1 LSELPPRSVAIVT
14 GASAGLGLAIA
25 STFLKAGYNVVGVGR
40 DSQRLAA
47 AADLLQNAASIQ
59 SPVAGRFVSL
69 VADVTVGESVEQLFA
84 KVKLEFGR
92 VDVLVNCVG
101 RSDRGSIMT
110 LTKDRLSELF
120 SDNVLSALLCS
131 QAALPLLKESR
142 GVVVNIGSLAAK
154 VGPRHLGGYPAVKHA
169 LAGMT
174 QQMRLEWREFGV
186 HVALVSPG
194 PIRRADAG
202 LRYNTQSTDPAL
214 PEAARQPGG
223 GTSVRG
229 VDPQWVAAQVLM
241 VVKHRTPDLVLPR
254 YVRLLIAIGHLIPRL
269 GDRLLLRMTKG

>member
-1 LSELPPRSVAIVT
+1 MSELPPHCVAIVT

-25 STFLKAGYNVVGVGR
+25 STFLKAGYHVVGVGR
-40 DSQRLAA
+40 DGERLASA
-47 AADLLQNAASIQ
+47 AASIQ
-59 SPVAGRFVSL
+59 GEHAIQSAGAIPAAGRFATA
-69 VADVTVGESVEQLFA
+69 VADVTVGESVEQLFS
-84 KVKLEFGR
+84 KVKLEYGR

-110 LTKDRLSELF
+110 LTTNHLVELF
-120 SDNVLSALLCS
+120 SDNVVSALLCS

-142 GVVVNIGSLAAK
+142 GVIVNIGSLAAK
-154 VGPRHLGGYPAVKHA
+154 VGPRHLGAYPAVKHA

-202 LRYNTQSTDPAL
+202 MRYDTQSKDPAL
-214 PEAARQPGG
+214 PEAARKPGG
-223 GTSVRG
+223 GTSVR
-229 VDPQWVAAQVLM
+229 VFRLSI
-241 VVKHRTPDLVLPR
+241 RTNLWR
-254 YVRLLIAIGHLIPRL
+254 A
-269 GDRLLLRMTKG
+269 TSTCS